1 MAQVLESAPPDL
13 NILPERYRP
22 RRVGVF
28 VVAAVIVAAALLLG
42 GSLVYSA
49 RNATQ
54 ARTADLEARLDQL
67 RATLAQTQ
75 LDQAQLT
82 ERLSQV
88 GEQIEQTRAQTALLR
103 AEFSTLSQQRVTR
116 SAGIVAAVAAL
127 VPRVYILTI
136 AQEGSFFNITGQAGS
151 QGLVLDY
158 ARALQAGGQFSNV
171 RILSM
176 VNADPLG
183 LAPDVEFSI
192 QVEQ

>member
-1 MAQVLESAPPDL
+1 MAQALKSVPLDL
-13 NILPERYRP
+13 NILPERYQP

-28 VVAAVIVAAALLLG
+28 VVAAVIVASILLLG
-42 GSLVYSA
+42 LALVYNAGSQA
-49 RNATQ
+49 R

-67 RATLAQTQ
+67 RATLSQTQ

-82 ERLSQV
+82 ERLNQV
-88 GEQIEQTRAQTALLR
+88 GEQIEQTSAQTALLR
-103 AEFSTLSQQRVTR
+103 AEFSTLSQQRVPR

-136 AQEGSFFNITGQAGS
+136 AQEGNIFTLTGQAGS

-158 ARALQAGGQFSNV
+158 ARALQAGGQFGNV